1 MYTLDKYGFFK
12 PFYFKLWLNANVT
25 LAFENRSMR
34 QSRFEKKKKK
44 KKMEKKILE
53 RIFWQYRGRW
63 ESSKLGSTDPR
74 DHFFRGISSDLW
86 IVEIAAQMRDL
97 RVPITASEKYE
108 LYSKPIYVSLST
120 RMLGWN
126 MGQAT
131 CSKVC
136 AKTSLEET
144 NIFHV
149 YNAVYLHLGKSL
161 FFVEI
166 LVDEKINK

>member
-12 PFYFKLWLNANVT
+12 LFYFKLWLNTNVT
-25 LAFENRSMR
+25 HVFENLDSKGR
-34 QSRFEKKKKK
+34 KK
-44 KKMEKKILE
+44 KKMGKKILE
-53 RIFWQYRGRW
+53 PIFWRVSRKVRIFEARFDRSPGRGYH
-63 ESSKLGSTDPR
+63 L
-74 DHFFRGISSDLW
+74 FRGISSDLW

-136 AKTSLEET
+136 AKTSLE
-144 NIFHV
+144 
-149 YNAVYLHLGKSL
+149 
-161 FFVEI
+161 
-166 LVDEKINK
+166 DEYISRI

>member
-1 MYTLDKYGFFK
+1 
-12 PFYFKLWLNANVT
+12 
-25 LAFENRSMR
+25 
-34 QSRFEKKKKK
+34 
-44 KKMEKKILE
+44 MEKKILE

-120 RMLGWN
+120 RMLG
-126 MGQAT
+126 MKYGPGYLLE
-131 CSKVC
+131 
-136 AKTSLEET
+136 SLCENE
-144 NIFHV
+144 
-149 YNAVYLHLGKSL
+149 SRR
-161 FFVEI
+161 
-166 LVDEKINK
+166 DEYISRI